1 MNNRLNIL
9 FNAGGRGLLLCFSVL
24 FCGFIRQSDGGLI
37 TIKARYDVAY
47 MDNIGNSYLLKDDEL
62 MKYLASGKFFARYSN
77 LKLGTITTI
86 DVTNPLKLLIYYRDF
101 QKILFLDNQLSENS
115 DVVAL
120 EKLGYEQVELVCA
133 GANNS
138 FWVYD
143 KRNNELVRFNESSKK
158 IAATGNLKQ
167 ILQANITPNYMIEH
181 NGFLYLNSPETGIY
195 VFDIFGAFSKVISL
209 KGLKQFQVSD
219 DIIYYKKDGNLC
231 SYNHRL
237 FEEACKEVPNGKIV
251 RDVRYVN
258 GRLMSAFQ
266 DSVGIQK
273 F

>member
-1 MNNRLNIL
+1 MKLVFNIRNKIL
-9 FNAGGRGLLLCFSVL
+9 VL
-24 FCGFIRQSDGGLI
+24 STVFFCCAFIKQSDNTVI
-37 TIKARYDVAY
+37 TIKTKFDFAY
-47 MDNIGNSYLLKDDEL
+47 IDNIGNSYMVKDDEL
-62 MKYLASGKFFARYSN
+62 IKHLASGKFFARYSN
-77 LKLGTITTI
+77 LKLGSITTI
-86 DVTNPLKLLIYYRDF
+86 DVTNPLKLVVYYRDF
-101 QKILFLDNQLSENS
+101 QQILFLDNQLSQNS

-167 ILQANITPNYMIEH
+167 VLQANITPNYMIEH
-181 NGFLYLNSPETGIY
+181 NGFLYLNSPETGVY

-209 KGLKQFQVSD
+209 KGLKQFQVSEE
-219 DIIYYKKDGNLC
+219 IIYYQKDGSLC

-237 FEEACKEVPNGKIV
+237 FEEACKTVPDGKFVREVKYI
-251 RDVRYVN
+251 N

-266 DSVGIQK
+266 DSVRIQK